1 MVNIPAVGHGHSIG
15 AAKQMN
21 GVKTNGTTP
30 QVGHPTFPYS
40 ARREA
45 KKLDMNTVERKGQ
58 FHGQDVPNRLR
69 IYEIPEAPTYRPTGA
84 EFQDPMVYMRSIAE
98 EASKYGI
105 CKIIPPENWDPEFA
119 VDTERFHFRTR
130 KQEINL
136 VEGSNR
142 TNLNYLDQLAKFH
155 KQFGTQLNRFPSVD
169 KRPLDLYKLKKAVE
183 VRGGLEAVCKD
194 KKWAEIG
201 RDLGYSGKIMSSL
214 STSLKNSYQRWLYPY
229 EKWLE
234 QVKNGGQA
242 PTDVDLGTLTG
253 AKCSPSPHPQ
263 HSSSTSALSAQQN
276 IPHTNGPVAATR
288 VGFNYHSSNDPR
300 RPRSPNTV
308 SPVLPRSMPS
318 GFTPVN
324 GGFTA
329 VNTPC
334 APKTGTQ
341 ASPIHIKSESIP
353 LPSVPLSGF
362 VSVNGPAHGD
372 SHGMDGD
379 VATSSVQ
386 RTQSLKRA
394 LSQEDVH
401 EESCS
406 EGSPESGEPAHRRS
420 KRPRR
425 DLPSGPLLS
434 MRPFTPQGKKSAVR
448 RHGDKCEICGH
459 SSDKSNILLCDTCD
473 LGHHRYCIDPP
484 LMNVPDYEWHCS
496 KCLVG
501 SNDYGF
507 EEGNVYSLT
516 SFQEKANNFKKHYF
530 EQRMSLD
537 PTTNAPRVPT
547 EDEVEREFW
556 RLVEDITESV
566 EVEYGAD
573 IHSTTHGS
581 GFPTI
586 EKNPLSPYSRDP
598 WNLNVL
604 PFHADSLF
612 RHIKGDIS
620 GMTVPWLYV
629 GMCFS
634 TFCWHNED
642 HYAYSANYQHFGAT
656 KTWYGIPGSDAIAF
670 ENAMREAVPEL
681 FESQPDLLFQL
692 VTILPPNQLR
702 KAGIHVYALD
712 QRAGEF
718 VITFPQAYH
727 AGFNHGFNLNEAV
740 NFAPADWEPFGDAG
754 VQRLREFHKNPCFS
768 HEELLFTAAACDTTI
783 VTAKWLAPALERVER
798 RELEQRHSFVVR
810 HKQAHPH
817 ENCAFETLA
826 VNVPLECGLSILVQH
841 KELEEEEY
849 QCQHC
854 KAFTYLSQ
862 FRCERTGRVSCL
874 QHLEQVDCCETPA
887 EQRLRGNAHVVILR
901 YDNHELR
908 QIARKVAN
916 KANVPQAWEAKLE
929 SVLQDEARPS
939 LKSLQALLAEG
950 ERIDAPLSGLEDL
963 AEFVTKCNAWVEEAN
978 VYVTRKQQNRRKNEK
993 AWRRSSTKP
1002 AKSDEKENEA
1012 ILTLERMQELID
1024 EGEQLGFSA
1033 PQVES
1038 LQEKFSSID
1047 DWRDDVKS
1055 VFLGTE
1061 RKSAEE
1067 LEVMLEEGRSF
1078 GITMEEI
1085 AKLDKLQQR
1094 AEWAGQIQ
1102 KAQENMLDQ
1111 TLDGMKEL
1119 LRRATDLDIPPH
1131 HVQVQYLE
1139 EVVQKGNLWEL
1150 KANEIM
1156 TAEDIHYPQLEA
1168 LYSQVQS
1175 QQFPVNK
1182 EILSKM
1188 DFILA
1193 KNREAKKQIILLVEK
1208 CKDSDFRKRPPYA
1221 QVREVM
1227 KRLEELNGKPLGAA
1241 DLEREVK
1248 RHEDWMRK
1256 GKKLFG
1262 KANAPL
1268 HILEQHMKFVEE
1280 RNSFCFDLND
1290 TFRPPI
1296 EPASREASPVDGGAK
1311 PVELSNEVEE
1321 KPVFCLCRQPEAG
1334 LMIECEICHDWY
1346 HAKCLKL
1353 ARGKVKTTE
1362 TFTCPICDWRVRIPR
1377 DAARP
1382 KLEDLQ
1388 AWADEMVDLPFQ
1400 PEEEDLLNRICDKA
1414 QAFRDFLGQYTNGNH
1429 LTKTSDEKP
1438 EMLFYLRKI
1447 EGAEVLLA
1455 YETNVFRQELHK
1467 WQPIADQPPP
1477 ILDQSLSTRKPRPT
1491 KQQKLMKELGVAK
1504 PEDLPP
1510 HLRTKQY
1517 TRKKP
1522 SESIPTGTLMPRPLA
1537 DSPSMGGSGD
1547 SPNTGSAADAGST
1560 SRPDVDAKSTR
1571 PYGLGGAAYGPH
1583 YVTED
1588 GATYP
1593 ETSPSPLFSPTTER
1607 PTGRARNAMMTAMRT
1622 SSINNHHRGDAAF
1635 SMFQDHDENDVTDV
1649 LADSETHER
1658 HREHAERHLAVDGEY
1673 DGFFREMTNQE
1684 DENPVDEPPMLA
1696 TETSQAGEA
1705 LEIMAAEDD
1714 AGTKDNDLGFDFDKN
1729 GEAS

>member
-1 MVNIPAVGHGHSIG
+1 MVNTPAVGHGYSMA
-15 AAKQMN
+15 AAKQTN
-21 GVKTNGTTP
+21 GVKVNGITP

-40 ARREA
+40 ARRET
-45 KKLDMNTVERKGQ
+45 KKLDMDTVERKGQ
-58 FHGQDVPNRLR
+58 FHGQDVSNRPR
-69 IYEIPEAPTYRPTGA
+69 IYDIPEAPTYRPTEA
-84 EFQDPMVYMRSIAE
+84 EFQDPMSYMRSIAK

-105 CKIIPPENWDPEFA
+105 CKIIPPDSWNPEFA

-234 QVKNGGQA
+234 QVKSGGQPQIDASLAA
-242 PTDVDLGTLTG
+242 PTGS
-253 AKCSPSPHPQ
+253 KCSPSAHPWHPQ
-263 HSSSTSALSAQQN
+263 ATPVPSTQQDA
-276 IPHTNGPVAATR
+276 PHTNGSPPTQTGAQSHSFTDPPRPCSPQRTSAALA
-288 VGFNYHSSNDPR
+288 
-300 RPRSPNTV
+300 RS
-308 SPVLPRSMPS
+308 RPS

-334 APKTGTQ
+334 TSKTAMQ
-341 ASPIHIKSESIP
+341 ASPVCIKSEMAHLP
-353 LPSVPLSGF
+353 PTLPSGFASMNGSSYEGPRGVDADTVLS
-362 VSVNGPAHGD
+362 SEQHT
-372 SHGMDGD
+372 H
-379 VATSSVQ
+379 
-386 RTQSLKRA
+386 SLKRA
-394 LSQEDVH
+394 FSQEDLN
-401 EESCS
+401 EEDSS
-406 EGSPESGEPAHRRS
+406 EGSPDGEPVQRRS

-425 DLPSGPLLS
+425 DVPNGPVLS
-434 MRPFTPQGKKSAVR
+434 MRPSTPQGKKSAVR

-459 SSDKSNILLCDTCD
+459 SADKPNILLCDTCD
-473 LGHHRYCIDPP
+473 LGHHRYCVDPP
-484 LMNVPDYEWHCS
+484 LMNIPDYEWHCS

-516 SFQEKANNFKKHYF
+516 TFQEKANNFKKHYF
-530 EQRMSLD
+530 EQRMPLD
-537 PTTNAPRVPT
+537 PTTNAARVPT

-604 PFHADSLF
+604 PFHAESLF

-642 HYAYSANYQHFGAT
+642 HYAYSANYQHLGAT
-656 KTWYGIPGSDAIAF
+656 KTWYGIPGADALSF
-670 ENAMREAVPEL
+670 ESAMREAVPEL

-692 VTILPPNQLR
+692 VTILPPNQLK
-702 KAGIHVYALD
+702 KAGVHVYALD

-754 VQRLREFHKNPCFS
+754 VQRLREFRKNPCFS
-768 HEELLFTAAACDTTI
+768 HEELLFTAAACDATI
-783 VTAKWLAPALERVER
+783 PTAKWLAPALERVEQ
-798 RELEQRHSFVVR
+798 RELEQRQNFVIQ
-810 HKQAHPH
+810 HKQAYPH
-817 ENCAFETLA
+817 EHCTFETLSEH
-826 VNVPLECGLSILVQH
+826 VSPECGLKILVRN

-849 QCQHC
+849 QCQYC
-854 KAFTYLSQ
+854 KVFTYLSQ
-862 FRCERTGRVSCL
+862 FMCDKTKRVGCL
-874 QHLEQVDCCETPA
+874 QHIEQLDCCELSA
-887 EQRLRGNAHVVILR
+887 EQRLRGNAHTVVLR

-908 QIARKVAN
+908 QIVRKVVN

-929 SVLQDEARPS
+929 NTLQDEARPS

-950 ERIDAPLSGLEDL
+950 EKIDAPLSELDDL
-963 AEFVTKCNAWVEEAN
+963 AEFVSKCNAWVEEAN
-978 VYVTRKQQNRRKNEK
+978 IYVTRKQQNRRKNEK

-1002 AKSDEKENEA
+1002 VKSDERESDTP
-1012 ILTLERMQELID
+1012 LTLERMQELID
-1024 EGEQLGFSA
+1024 EGEHLGFSA
-1033 PQVES
+1033 SQVES

-1067 LEVMLEEGRSF
+1067 LEIMLEEGRSF
-1078 GITMEEI
+1078 GIAMEEI

-1119 LRRATDLDIPPH
+1119 LRRATDLDIPQH

-1193 KNREAKKQIILLVEK
+1193 KNREAKKQIVLLVEK
-1208 CKDSDFRKRPPYA
+1208 CKDLDFRKRPPYA
-1221 QVREVM
+1221 QVRDVM
-1227 KRLEELNGKPLGAA
+1227 KRIEELNGKPLGAA
-1241 DLEREVK
+1241 DLEKEVK

-1268 HILEQHMKFVEE
+1268 HILEQHMRFVDE
-1280 RNSFCFDLND
+1280 RNNFCFDLND
-1290 TFRPPI
+1290 TFRPPV
-1296 EPASREASPVDGGAK
+1296 EPASREASPVEGQTK
-1311 PVELSNEVEE
+1311 HVELSNDAEE

-1362 TFTCPICDWRVRIPR
+1362 TFTCPICDWRVKIPR

-1429 LTKTSDEKP
+1429 LTRTSDEKP

-1467 WQPIADQPPP
+1467 WQPIADRPPP

-1522 SESIPTGTLMPRPLA
+1522 HETIPTGPLMPRPLA
-1537 DSPSMGGSGD
+1537 DSPSIGGSAD
-1547 SPNTGSAADAGST
+1547 SPNTGSMADVVTA
-1560 SRPDVDAKSTR
+1560 SRPDTNSKNAR
-1571 PYGLGGAAYGPH
+1571 PYGFSAGTYDPPYTTG
-1583 YVTED
+1583 D
-1588 GATYP
+1588 ATTFP
-1593 ETSPSPLFSPTTER
+1593 ETTPSPMFSPTSER
-1607 PTGRARNAMMTAMRT
+1607 PGVPVRDTMITAIHT
-1622 SSINNHHRGDAAF
+1622 PSLNGHNHGEAPF
-1635 SMFQDHDENDVTDV
+1635 SMFQHHDDNDVTAG
-1649 LADSETHER
+1649 LADVDTHER
-1658 HREHAERHLAVDGEY
+1658 DDGHVERHLAVDGEY
-1673 DGFFREMTNQE
+1673 DGFFREMTNQD
-1684 DENPVDEPPMLA
+1684 DENTADEPPILA

-1714 AGTKDNDLGFDFDKN
+1714 ADTKDNELRFDFDKD
-1729 GEAS
+1729 GGGS